1 MANHEVEEQIK
12 LFWNQQQEQI
22 ADIDPETTD
31 FKIHSL
37 PLARIKKVM
46 KLDDG
51 GIKFISHDAPLVFAK
66 GKGRRVQRDTH
77 GLGVLIFF
85 KNTVFPFLSLDV

>member
-66 GKGRRVQRDTH
+66 GKGSVQRDTPMAY
-77 GLGVLIFF
+77 VY
-85 KNTVFPFLSLDV
+85 

>member
-31 FKIHSL
+31 FKIHGTVAGYTNTSDL
-37 PLARIKKVM
+37 QALVAASSDFNDFQSRIAA
-46 KLDDG
+46 L
-51 GIKFISHDAPLVFAK
+51 
-66 GKGRRVQRDTH
+66 
-77 GLGVLIFF
+77 
-85 KNTVFPFLSLDV
+85 